1 MLVSVA
7 VVDSDTLV
15 DAVDVR
21 VTRLVGVVTGLDVA
35 RAAEE
40 ESERME
46 VKSAPSEASLD
57 LATDVATTISE
68 VTPEM
73 TLVTTADVATSSAV
87 A

>member
-7 VVDSDTLV
+7 VVDTLV

-35 RAAEE
+35 RSADE
-40 ESERME
+40 ESERIE
-46 VKSAPSEASLD
+46 LKSAPSEANFD
-57 LATDVATTISE
+57 FATDVATTISD
-68 VTPEM
+68 VTPEI

>member
-7 VVDSDTLV
+7 VVDSETLV
-15 DAVDVR
+15 DAVDVW

-35 RAAEE
+35 RTAEE
-40 ESERME
+40 ESERIE
-46 VKSAPSEASLD
+46 LKSAPSEATFD

>member
-7 VVDSDTLV
+7 VVDTLV

-21 VTRLVGVVTGLDVA
+21 VTRLVGLVTGLDVA
-35 RAAEE
+35 WAAEE
-40 ESERME
+40 VSERIE
-46 VKSAPSEASLD
+46 LKSAPSEASFD

>member
-1 MLVSVA
+1 MA
-7 VVDSDTLV
+7 VVDTLV

-35 RAAEE
+35 RSADE
-40 ESERME
+40 ESERIE
-46 VKSAPSEASLD
+46 LKSAPSEASFD
-57 LATDVATTISE
+57 LATDVATTNSD
-68 VTPEM
+68 VTPEI